1 MEKKQDEKSSHP
13 DDYVAESKKRS
24 SAEKYVK
31 YPLRIIRMCNNP
43 HNLRRLR
50 DANVFARFTGP
61 CGDSMG
67 FYLRIVNEI
76 VEEATF
82 TTSGCCGSVASGC
95 MLTRLVKGKSVKHS
109 RYVTE
114 RDLLD
119 ALGGMPERNDIVRDS
134 QSRLYVWPSASM
146 RMVQPPARKTNK
158 ALWRIQER
166 DESELTVIEYERW
179 P

>member
-119 ALGGMPERNDIVRDS
+119 ALGGMPREKRHCA
-134 QSRLYVWPSASM
+134 RLAITTL
-146 RMVQPPARKTNK
+146 RMALRKYENGATTSKKDKQGPLENTGAR
-158 ALWRIQER
+158 RIGT
-166 DESELTVIEYERW
+166 DGD
-179 P
+179 